1 MAALKYSRQRESIKE
16 FLRSRTDHPTADTV
30 YENLRQIY
38 PNISLGT
45 VYRNLSLLSDIG
57 EIRKLTNFG
66 SADRYDGRVAPHS
79 HFMCTRCNRVIDMQS
94 DSLNGILEQ
103 AAAEFIHGKVF
114 DVDASFYGI
123 CKECLEKE
131 KNSLDK
137 NKITCYYKTVIITII
152 NSKET

>member
-57 EIRKLTNFG
+57 EIRKLTNFEARIATMEG
-66 SADRYDGRVAPHS
+66 SHHTHISCVP
-79 HFMCTRCNRVIDMQS
+79 
-94 DSLNGILEQ
+94 
-103 AAAEFIHGKVF
+103 
-114 DVDASFYGI
+114 DATG
-123 CKECLEKE
+123 
-131 KNSLDK
+131 
-137 NKITCYYKTVIITII
+137 
-152 NSKET
+152 